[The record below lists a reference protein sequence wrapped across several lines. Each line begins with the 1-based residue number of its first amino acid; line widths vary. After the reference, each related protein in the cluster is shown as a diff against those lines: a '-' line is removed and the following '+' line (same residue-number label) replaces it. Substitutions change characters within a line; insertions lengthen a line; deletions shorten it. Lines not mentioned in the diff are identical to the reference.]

1 MKILNIVQAWKSWKL
16 LTSQWSAYV
25 RTREPVFLS
34 GAVQSVAVILAVFGL
49 EFSVEEV
56 ASFVVVVN
64 VIASLIVRSKVSPTS

>member
-1 MKILNIVQAWKSWKL
+1 MKVLNIVKAWKNWTL
-16 LTSQWSAYV
+16 LTSQWAAYV

-56 ASFVVVVN
+56 GSFVVVVN
-64 VIASLIVRSKVSPTS
+64 LIASLIVRSKVSPS

>member
-1 MKILNIVQAWKSWKL
+1 MKIFNLLTAWKKWKL
-16 LTSQWSAYV
+16 LTSQWAAYC

-64 VIASLIVRSKVSPTS
+64 VIASIIVRSKVSPT